1 MEKRAVVFVMLSV
14 AILIGFQYFM
24 APSSEQPE
32 GQGPAQVSGVSA
44 PAQTTPEST
53 GTKATSPRQYAASEG
68 MSDSRFTLRENAV
81 ASDAVT
87 SNREQFVKVETDL
100 FSAVLSTR
108 GGTLSSFHLKK
119 YKNKEGMPL
128 SVLEDRGIYRALS
141 IGSDNDFALSNQLF
155 SLQGNDLRLTSEGSE
170 GSVSFIY
177 ETEEYRVKRTYTF
190 RAGTY
195 GFDLVDNVEGLP
207 SYSITLGTD
216 LGMNALED
224 RYAHIGPVVL
234 IEADRK
240 EFTPR
245 KLKEAK
251 SFTGNFKWIALEDKY
266 FFSALIPQDQ
276 MARADVWKYQD
287 VPAISFTA
295 RPGEHAFYVFVGP
308 KRRYELMALNKGLE
322 HIVDYGFFSVI
333 AVPLFWLL
341 KQLFAY
347 TGNYGW
353 SIVLLTII
361 IRIPFLPLVGKGQRS
376 MKRMQLVQPKVKE
389 LREKYKKQPDKLNK
403 EVMNLYKKYKVNPIG
418 GCLPLVLQIPVFF
431 ALYKVLLFAIELR
444 DAHWLLWILDLS
456 SKDPYYVLPIVMGA
470 TMFLQQKLS
479 PAAGDP
485 KQQKIMQLMPIFFTF
500 LFLNFPS
507 GLVLYWLV
515 NNILAIIQQY
525 FINKSMSN
533 EDLEAA

>member
-177 ETEEYRVKRTYTF
+177 ET
-190 RAGTY
+190 
-195 GFDLVDNVEGLP
+195 
-207 SYSITLGTD
+207 
-216 LGMNALED
+216 
-224 RYAHIGPVVL
+224 
-234 IEADRK
+234 
-240 EFTPR
+240 
-245 KLKEAK
+245 
-251 SFTGNFKWIALEDKY
+251 
-266 FFSALIPQDQ
+266 
-276 MARADVWKYQD
+276 
-287 VPAISFTA
+287 
-295 RPGEHAFYVFVGP
+295 
-308 KRRYELMALNKGLE
+308 
-322 HIVDYGFFSVI
+322 
-333 AVPLFWLL
+333 
-341 KQLFAY
+341 
-347 TGNYGW
+347 
-353 SIVLLTII
+353 
-361 IRIPFLPLVGKGQRS
+361 
-376 MKRMQLVQPKVKE
+376 
-389 LREKYKKQPDKLNK
+389 
-403 EVMNLYKKYKVNPIG
+403 
-418 GCLPLVLQIPVFF
+418 
-431 ALYKVLLFAIELR
+431 
-444 DAHWLLWILDLS
+444 
-456 SKDPYYVLPIVMGA
+456 
-470 TMFLQQKLS
+470 
-479 PAAGDP
+479 
-485 KQQKIMQLMPIFFTF
+485 
-500 LFLNFPS
+500 
-507 GLVLYWLV
+507 
-515 NNILAIIQQY
+515 
-525 FINKSMSN
+525 
-533 EDLEAA
+533 